1 MRTYTS
7 IFIPF
12 LLTLL
17 HNFPASTGATPQQSL
32 RNTSIPTKLHV
43 LGDPDP
49 FLDDPCGPPEAPRAG
64 RPGSK
69 STCGTV
75 VADDLPAGSPFKLS
89 CQMDNTGF
97 IMNWDTCRSSV
108 NAACAALTLAT
119 NPAVDRWVWAP
130 PGTAL
135 EGDQPRPN
143 CSVGF
148 WNPSNGAL
156 LPDYERCKS
165 DIFSRMIDGCA
176 TTAGTNVAAVN
187 LAKLPRR
194 TLTERFTGKAVS
206 AGYPSE
212 WFPFPPF
219 FWLFAGEGGDIGG
232 MALDGGIVD
241 GANGIVV
248 WAGYLM
254 VPQNWE
260 PGAET

>member
-49 FLDDPCGPPEAPRAG
+49 FLDDPCGPPEAPRTG

-97 IMNWDTCRSSV
+97 IMNWDTCGASV
-108 NAACAALTLAT
+108 NAACAALALAT

-130 PGTAL
+130 PG
-135 EGDQPRPN
+135 
-143 CSVGF
+143 SV
-148 WNPSNGAL
+148 
-156 LPDYERCKS
+156 
-165 DIFSRMIDGCA
+165 
-176 TTAGTNVAAVN
+176 
-187 LAKLPRR
+187 
-194 TLTERFTGKAVS
+194 
-206 AGYPSE
+206 
-212 WFPFPPF
+212 FPFPLSPSSINSHLPQVIYMDHKRPQFLQYQLDVPSKVAKLESTQSSTRRRPAPTELFRRLLEPF
-219 FWLFAGEGGDIGG
+219 KWGAAPRLR
-232 MALDGGIVD
+232 ALQKRH
-241 GANGIVV
+241 
-248 WAGYLM
+248 L
-254 VPQNWE
+254 
-260 PGAET
+260 